1 MTGRSVT
8 IGRLASDPRREAL
21 RAPYRTVTWR
31 YRVSLAQSVRIT
43 RAIVSDTIVNRVGP
57 AVHAPRYS
65 AGSENTEARV
75 GMRKLV
81 ILAIMLSR
89 SSRSCTE
96 WNRQSEVCHRL

>member
-1 MTGRSVT
+1 MMTAQTEGRQRSWP
-8 IGRLASDPRREAL
+8 IDS
-21 RAPYRTVTWR
+21 
-31 YRVSLAQSVRIT
+31 
-43 RAIVSDTIVNRVGP
+43 NRVGP

-81 ILAIMLSR
+81 ILAIVLSR

-96 WNRQSEVCHRL
+96 WNRQSEVCHRR